1 MYRTRSFWINMAD
14 ATYVSFVT
22 FFICFGAYLNTN
34 VGLMEF
40 GTTLITAH
48 LAVMYLHLAI
58 ETKSWVSTEQYL
70 INVYLQ
76 KNQKSKSHNLKGL
89 LPKTLIN
96 YEFCINIPI

>member
-1 MYRTRSFWINMAD
+1 MAD

-22 FFICFGAYLNTN
+22 FFICFGAYLNSN

-58 ETKSWVSTEQYL
+58 ETKSWVSLSSKYILCNIQYMY
-70 INVYLQ
+70 NRVGFFTKYF
-76 KNQKSKSHNLKGL
+76 SKELSFIISRHFC
-89 LPKTLIN
+89 PKHS
-96 YEFCINIPI
+96 

>member
-1 MYRTRSFWINMAD
+1 MAD

-22 FFICFGAYLNTN
+22 FFICFGAYLNSN

-58 ETKSWVSTEQYL
+58 ETKSWVSLSSKYILCNIQYTVNNKYSPKWRL
-70 INVYLQ
+70 YGA
-76 KNQKSKSHNLKGL
+76 KHDTKS
-89 LPKTLIN
+89 
-96 YEFCINIPI
+96 